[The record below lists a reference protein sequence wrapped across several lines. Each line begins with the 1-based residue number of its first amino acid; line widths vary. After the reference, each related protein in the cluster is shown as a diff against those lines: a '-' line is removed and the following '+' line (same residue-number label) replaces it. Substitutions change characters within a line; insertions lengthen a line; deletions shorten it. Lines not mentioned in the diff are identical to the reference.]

1 MNAVETEHSPRS
13 VEVLEPVAA
22 AWSLDA
28 ADVLEVMASDADA
41 GLSEA
46 SVRQRAGRFGA
57 NEITASAET
66 PVWKRVIG
74 QFRDPLV
81 LLLLV
86 AIVISVIAWLIDGAD
101 ELPIDAIVIAV
112 IVVLNA
118 ALGFWQETKAL
129 DAVAA
134 LRAMTAAHTTVIR
147 GGRMTAVPNAALVP
161 GDIVVLEE
169 GGAVG
174 ADARLL
180 DVASLQVSE
189 APLTGESAVVDK
201 STGTVDVDTEL
212 ADRTNMVFRGTA
224 VTSGHGTAVVVA
236 TAMDTQIGRIASL
249 IEQAS
254 EEPTPLEREIQ
265 WLGKMLGIVVV
276 VLASIVVA
284 AIVLTSDLSGPSEV
298 IDALLVGV
306 SLAVAAVPEGL
317 PAIMSV
323 VLALGVQRMAK
334 QNAVVKQLSSVETL
348 GAASIVCTDKTGT
361 LTRNEM
367 TIVRV
372 ETASGGVDVTGS
384 GYDPH
389 GRIVVDGQPVEDGAL
404 RTAVEFV
411 LGAGCLANNASF
423 AQDGDGRWEV
433 LGDPTEAAFLVA
445 EEKLGLAERRVRRF
459 DRVDEV
465 PFTSERKLMSTLDHD
480 HAFDADRPAADQ
492 DSPGELMMFTKGSP
506 DVLLER
512 CDHELIGG
520 EVVALTDDRRQA
532 ILDSIDRLAGQAL
545 RTLGVAYRVMEAGS
559 SSIGV
564 DAEQGLVHLGIV
576 GIVDPPRDE
585 AAAAIRDAHRAGIR
599 VIMIT
604 GDHPRTAA
612 RIGAQLGIGDET
624 SDAVTGRELSAM
636 TDDEFRA
643 AVESS
648 DVFARVI
655 PEHKLRI
662 VEQLQASGQVVAM
675 TGDGVNDAPA
685 LKQAD
690 IGVAMGINGTEVS
703 KDASDMILADD
714 NFATILHAVREGR
727 EIYADIRKCVRY
739 LLASNAGEV
748 LVVFVG
754 VIAAGW
760 LGIGGAGDGLD
771 VPLLATQIL
780 WINLLTDSA
789 LALALGLDPA
799 VDDVMAHPVRRLDE
813 RIVNRSMVVTI
824 ALIGIVSA
832 AAGLL
837 ALDIELPGGLIE
849 GSGTIATGRTMVFTT
864 IVLAQIFNAFN
875 ARSDTL
881 SAFVRPF
888 ENRLLWGAVALTVV
902 LQVVVVHVPFMNR
915 AFDTE
920 PLDVRRWLICIGLA
934 ATVLVADELRKV
946 LHRRTRPGG
955 CRSMITSESPM
966 AFGPWET

>member
-1 MNAVETEHSPRS
+1 MTSNGSVDGAETEQIHGPN
-13 VEVLEPVAA
+13 EVLAPIDAP
-22 AWSLDA
+22 WSLHP
-28 ADVLEVMASDADA
+28 ADVLDAMASDAEA

-46 SVRQRAGRFGA
+46 SVQRRVERFGV
-57 NEITASAET
+57 NELAVGAET
-66 PVWKRVIG
+66 PAWKRVLA

-86 AIVISVIAWLIDGAD
+86 AIVVSLIAWFIDGAG

-112 IVVLNA
+112 IVLANA
-118 ALGFWQETKAL
+118 GLGYWQESKAL

-134 LRAMTAAHTTVIR
+134 LRAMTAAHTTVLR
-147 GGRMTAVPNAALVP
+147 VGRMTSIPNADLVP

-169 GGAVG
+169 GGAIG

-180 DVASLQVSE
+180 DVANLQVSE
-189 APLTGESAVVDK
+189 APLTGESTVVDK
-201 STGTVDVDTEL
+201 SPGTLDVDTEL

-249 IEQAS
+249 IEQAG

-276 VLASIVVA
+276 VLAAIVVG
-284 AIVLTSDLSGPSEV
+284 AIVLTSDVSRPSEV

-334 QNAVVKQLSSVETL
+334 RNAVVKQLSSVETL

-372 ETASGGVDVTGS
+372 ETATGAVDVTGS

-389 GRIVVDGQPVEDGAL
+389 GRIAVDDQPIEDEEL

-411 LGAGCLANNASF
+411 LVAGSLANNASF
-423 AQDGDGRWEV
+423 VQDADGRWEV
-433 LGDPTEAAFLVA
+433 LGDPPEAAVLVA
-445 EEKLGLAERRVRRF
+445 EEKLGLAERRTRRF

-465 PFTSERKLMSTLDHD
+465 PFTSERKLMSTLHHD
-480 HAFDADRPAADQ
+480 GDFDTDRPAGEQ
-492 DSPGELMMFTKGSP
+492 DSPSELMLFTKGSP

-512 CDHELIGG
+512 CDHELVRGD
-520 EVVALTDDRRQA
+520 VVALTDQRRQA
-532 ILDSIDRLAGQAL
+532 ILATIDHLADQAL
-545 RTLGVAYRVMEAGS
+545 RTLGVAYRPMDAGAS
-559 SSIGV
+559 RIDG
-564 DAEQGLVHLGIV
+564 DAEQGLVQLGIV

-585 AAAAIRDAHRAGIR
+585 AAVAIEEAHRAGIR

-612 RIGAQLGIGDET
+612 RIGAQLGIGDGT
-624 SDAVTGRELSAM
+624 SDAVTGRQLSAM
-636 TDDEFRA
+636 TGDEFRA
-643 AVESS
+643 SIESN
-648 DVFARVI
+648 DVFARVV

-662 VEQLQASGQVVAM
+662 VEELQRQGQVVAM

-703 KDASDMILADD
+703 KDASNMILADD
-714 NFATILHAVREGR
+714 NFATILRAVREGR
-727 EIYADIRKCVRY
+727 EIFDDIRKCVRY

-748 LVVFVG
+748 LVVFAG
-754 VIAAGW
+754 VLAAGW
-760 LGIGGAGDGLD
+760 LGIEGAGDGLD

-799 VDDVMAHPVRRLDE
+799 VEDVMARPVRRLDE
-813 RIVNRSMVVTI
+813 RIVNRSMVTTI
-824 ALIGIVSA
+824 ALIGVVSA

-837 ALDIELPGGLIE
+837 ALDLELPGGLIE

-875 ARSDTL
+875 ARSDTV

-888 ENRLLWGAVALTVV
+888 ENRLLWGAVVLTVA
-902 LQVVVVHVPFMNR
+902 LQVFVVHVPFMNR

-920 PLDVRRWLICIGLA
+920 PLDARRWLICFGLA
-934 ATVLVADELRKV
+934 ATVLVADEIRKV
-946 LHRRTRPGG
+946 LRRRTR
-955 CRSMITSESPM
+955 SSPS
-966 AFGPWET
+966 